1 MSAFDRIAGGAPKT
15 ASTTPAQAPQE
26 KKSLFQGI
34 EDFTSELLG
43 GKKTSKPTQE
53 TPTPAPVAT
62 TTSAFSRLTGSA
74 SKTAPQPS
82 AKPTETPST
91 SAFSRLTS
99 KTGPS
104 YYGTTTP
111 EGISFGPSPEKDK
124 SGRPF
129 IEYKL
134 PGQTASTTD
143 KTRTSVTFNPMVAS
157 PQTKE
162 TFYNPRAVENK
173 DALRIALGGAYSDEL
188 DHKIAVALSGSNDV
202 SNLRAEPASKNNDS
216 GKILELQ
223 QKVVKG
229 QMSLFDAQ
237 VELAKWKGIDIPWT
251 PKETKKYSSFDGALA
266 AFKDAWTNKAAPAI
280 DSLTARRDQSIEQPY
295 FEPRKATETQAQYSA
310 RLQTFQNSPE
320 MKAYQEKVK
329 KANSFGGIV
338 SETVKNLPNKF
349 IENPYATL
357 GFGAAIK
364 GIRDN
369 PEDAANIQ
377 PMDAVKAL
385 PGAVYDVG
393 TGFVKAP
400 VSGALNIYGAAAGAM
415 FNDPAKGAVKFS
427 IPGLGEFSNAN
438 ARVID
443 RINAGE
449 DPTQVALEEGSQSIF
464 DTLFFFGV
472 ASKAFAPRTS
482 VTARFQGDLNAIK
495 KEGAPA
501 IDMGPRSF
509 REYTPPSTAAP
520 LTPKVLNAMSE
531 QGMSLGPKYDPTLP
545 SFFRIRATGKGGGVI
560 GEVVQIKPSY
570 FDVLVSKITPKTQ
583 LDYFRTAVKNSEA
596 VNVDAAIKSGDIPK
610 EAVYKKGKILTE
622 DFAKGRVDDVAQKLD
637 MYKPGLG
644 NEFKAKVDVS
654 NTSLPGI
661 IEQGEAMLTPDIL
674 KNPNPQIQSAII
686 AEKMPTVP
694 TRLVNPVITKEV
706 PLEAVRSG
714 LENPA
719 PAPQEAPTEA
729 QPQITT
735 PNPLE
740 SLTGST
746 ASPSRYQA
754 LPPEYKPTEPTA
766 SDINP
771 VEVVSKHSAAQQA
784 QEVAAEAKVDQ
795 DLKIYQKKENL
806 PAVYEQQAKNIEH
819 SLKMA
824 DTPEEVKYWN
834 QQLRLAKYKVDYV
847 KKRLSE
853 NAPDKAPE
861 LPKETATSIETVRQV
876 YKDLGNDE
884 YGMSKADNAL
894 GQILVELELAEKGER
909 IMTPSN
915 EPGVNYTFHAKRS
928 TFPDWI
934 PENLRS
940 RKAIDTLLARIESID
955 TLSYPE
961 KTTATAQR
969 DFVNAL
975 LDTLDYRLGV
985 DTSEIRAKIKS
996 SNEKPAE
1003 KSTAKSG
1010 ATKEVSKSSKG
1021 GSKFINESAL
1031 NEAKSELKENRARRA
1046 EIKAE
1051 LDTTEDGPTALKLT
1065 AEQKKLEERA
1075 KVLSRIIKDAEN
1087 LSQVAAGPVKK
1098 QPAQEVAKVEEEPS
1112 EPIVKKTLYHG
1123 TLNDFQEFSLKKA
1136 GSNTEWKNASF
1147 GIFFIDD
1154 PARAKTFVEDTRPVA
1169 DTRPVIIKEAHVDIK
1184 NPIDLT
1190 LKGILT
1196 KESQASVIVKMMQGE
1211 NMSNKAA
1218 LELLNETIDLGTVSE
1233 MFDELYSNINNKR
1246 IMMKAG
1252 YDGIV
1257 SDFGKGEDGTMI
1269 KEYVAFEP
1277 SQVKVIEKTSN
1288 SYPNINPEPGV
1299 TIYGRIKGDTATLES
1314 IEIKKSLQGK
1324 GLGKKYFADFE
1335 NWAKENGAKYIKI
1348 DAYKKSIG
1356 FWEKQGFNLE
1366 KDFPVLG
1373 GVIQD
1378 YKSGIKEI
1386 GATKTPEEVKVPKKP
1401 INPEKVPEHNMFEK
1415 AWEMKT
1421 EQTYEKTRAA
1431 VERVKGYLEE
1441 AKKLKPEVD
1450 KIPRNYSDRTPAQR
1464 ELKMRYETLSDKRN
1478 KEFYDF
1484 WTGPS
1489 LRDPS
1494 VSRLEALKEPT
1505 ESMKTSYRKQYIAD
1519 VKKFI
1524 SQGYDIPQ
1532 EMINQFPELVTAATA
1547 RARYEKGYKTSFAN
1561 KSAGIDETTKKEYGF
1576 KVKRQD
1582 GKPITEAQIGEIT
1595 GAADDLAKA
1604 IGPFKDVA
1612 EKLDLTVAH
1621 TSGKF
1626 PFLRSDAG
1634 GLHIGTER
1642 TISIGV
1648 KNIKAFAHEM
1658 MHVFDNASGTMG
1670 QMITKHIS
1678 RGGKYNESLI
1688 SRARQ
1693 EMNGSSFQIDK
1704 AMKLKPNMTQ
1714 EEKDM
1719 VQLMRGRL
1727 TGYYRT
1733 STEIFARL
1741 GEQYVAD
1748 KLGLNGATD
1757 SPAYYEQALGY
1768 WSKDVFDELK
1778 PMIEAEIENKITL
1791 AREALG
1797 LEKSR
1802 FRFDRTGPAIM
1813 DATTDEVLTEV
1824 RKLFSPDEVNVV
1836 FKKEFIARPGLQGR
1850 FRHGA
1855 DIVNGDVSST
1865 IELLTKG
1872 DLASRG
1878 TAWHESFHAYFN
1890 LYVTPKRQ
1898 QIMLNKVKALSV
1910 ITKSGRYRD
1919 MSAYDTADKRAEEFM
1934 ADDFEDYMESLREGG
1949 KKYEGFFASLWSK
1962 FVSWLKNLR
1971 RRILGL
1977 QKIYDDILAGKRPN
1991 GGRVNREVEVSR
2003 SLEFS
2008 DEDMKHIAD
2017 IIEQGAT
2024 KAEAKA
2030 QIEQNRIRMQNQA
2043 RTTRI
2048 PDETLRQV
2056 FQNTLNPLKG
2066 VDPEAADIFRKWHA
2080 LELSGEEMAR
2090 LEKKAAEQALRSA
2103 NVPDNMDTINRYEAG
2118 QGGLPAVR
2126 AIFDSLYAE
2135 AGRLDDTEVGYLE
2148 NYIPHVYSNSAAEFH
2163 RIAMSYL
2170 QGKGLSEMEA
2180 EDYLLGKKALPQAQ
2194 ARRLGLL
2201 PFFVKERMFDSYK
2214 EAIAWGLR
2222 PKYKTVS
2229 DLAAYYRGKLERALA
2244 NRYLKD
2250 TLEEK
2255 GKILPDVQAPSGWS
2269 NLNPQFSALSTYKAP
2284 AQVAR
2289 VINDIFP
2296 DANIR
2301 RLGSAILEKTARISR
2316 GLQEITLSGGVPS
2329 SNVNFFSNGQLI
2341 KEITAGNPEAAKAY
2355 LRANSNDL
2363 SLKYFDEKAPVIMKM
2378 AQQGIDLSGRI
2389 GKWGHQT
2396 FGEMVQNK
2404 EWARAFGRG
2413 FDIAFNEKTFA
2424 SFLPQLQIGLFEKIY
2439 NKAIANGMPENVA
2452 TKLAGDTVKNN
2463 FGLLTDDFARSKT
2476 VRDFLSTFFFAP
2488 KFREGILRM
2497 LANAG
2502 YAGYDFV
2509 RNPRRPNPAYRR
2521 NLYFLAG
2528 LAITYALYNMVNKQL
2543 NGNYLWDNP
2552 DGREFALRIPRD
2564 NGDVLYIEILPG
2576 TMAFPRALATGIM
2589 ATGRGDIKMAT
2600 QKFGMLLSQP
2610 VHLVTDVLGNEDYYG
2625 RPIYKDTDT
2634 AGDKATKIAEYMGL
2648 NATHPWV
2655 REIVNQVEE
2664 KNPLYQSVSASLE
2677 LPFKFSSLSKE
2688 AQARIYAE
2696 VDRKAKELAAS
2707 KKAFEPTYNA
2717 IRDKVDAG
2725 DTVGALNDIRAL
2737 SKEQQAIYKA
2747 MKADEQAVQNKAANK
2762 AVAPSFEA
2770 IQELIKEGKTTE
2782 AMDMYRAL
2790 PADQKKAYQRFKKKT
2805 Q

>member
-15 ASTTPAQAPQE
+15 ASTTPEQAP
-26 KKSLFQGI
+26 KKKNDLFQGI
-34 EDFTSELLG
+34 EDFASSLFG
-43 GKKTSKPTQE
+43 GKKTS
-53 TPTPAPVAT
+53 TPTPQPQPQAPVDT
-62 TTSAFSRLTGSA
+62 
-74 SKTAPQPS
+74 
-82 AKPTETPST
+82 ST
-91 SAFSRLTS
+91 SAFTRLTS
-99 KTGPS
+99 KNSQTPAAPSAAKPAKSAFERLTSPSGPS
-104 YYGTTTP
+104 YFGTTTP

-143 KTRTSVTFNPMVAS
+143 KTRTSVTFNPMLAA

-251 PKETKKYSSFDGALA
+251 PKDTKKYSSFDGALA
-266 AFKDAWTNKAAPAI
+266 AFKDAWTNKVAPAI
-280 DSLTARRDQSIEQPY
+280 DNLTARRDQTIEQPQ
-295 FEPRKATETQAQYSA
+295 FEPRKANETQAQYSA
-310 RLQTFQNSPE
+310 RLQAFQNSPE
-320 MKAYQEKVK
+320 MKAYQDKVK

-400 VSGALNIYGAAAGAM
+400 VSGALNIYGAVAGAM

-501 IDMGPRSF
+501 IDMGPKSF

-520 LTPKVLNAMSE
+520 LTPKVINAMSE

-644 NEFKAKVDVS
+644 KEFKAKVDVS

-674 KNPNPQIQSAII
+674 KNPNPQIQNAII
-686 AEKMPTVP
+686 AEKLPTVP
-694 TRLVNPVITKEV
+694 TRLVTPVVSKEV
-706 PLEAVRSG
+706 PIDAVRNG
-714 LENPA
+714 LENPT

-754 LPPEYKPTEPTA
+754 LPPEFKPTEPTPT
-766 SDINP
+766 DINP
-771 VEVVSKHSAAQQA
+771 TEVVSKHSAAQQA

-834 QQLRLAKYKVDYV
+834 QQLHLAKYKVDYV

-861 LPKETATSIETVRQV
+861 LPKEKAASIETVRQV

-1003 KSTAKSG
+1003 KSAAKSG

-1021 GSKFINESAL
+1021 GSKLINESAL

-1087 LSQVAAGPVKK
+1087 LSQVAEGPVKK
-1098 QPAQEVAKVEEEPS
+1098 PVEKPVEVVE
-1112 EPIVKKTLYHG
+1112 
-1123 TLNDFQEFSLKKA
+1123 KKA
-1136 GSNTEWKNASF
+1136 E
-1147 GIFFIDD
+1147 
-1154 PARAKTFVEDTRPVA
+1154 PV
-1169 DTRPVIIKEAHVDIK
+1169 
-1184 NPIDLT
+1184 
-1190 LKGILT
+1190 
-1196 KESQASVIVKMMQGE
+1196 
-1211 NMSNKAA
+1211 
-1218 LELLNETIDLGTVSE
+1218 
-1233 MFDELYSNINNKR
+1233 
-1246 IMMKAG
+1246 
-1252 YDGIV
+1252 
-1257 SDFGKGEDGTMI
+1257 
-1269 KEYVAFEP
+1269 
-1277 SQVKVIEKTSN
+1277 
-1288 SYPNINPEPGV
+1288 
-1299 TIYGRIKGDTATLES
+1299 
-1314 IEIKKSLQGK
+1314 
-1324 GLGKKYFADFE
+1324 
-1335 NWAKENGAKYIKI
+1335 
-1348 DAYKKSIG
+1348 
-1356 FWEKQGFNLE
+1356 
-1366 KDFPVLG
+1366 
-1373 GVIQD
+1373 
-1378 YKSGIKEI
+1378 
-1386 GATKTPEEVKVPKKP
+1386 PEEVKVPKKP

-1450 KIPRNYSDRTPAQR
+1450 KIPRNYADRTAAQR

-1634 GLHIGTER
+1634 GLHIGKER

-1678 RGGKYNESLI
+1678 RGGKYNEALI

-1757 SPAYYEQALGY
+1757 SPVYYEQALGY

-1778 PMIEAEIENKITL
+1778 PMVEAEIENKITL

-2066 VDPEAADIFRKWHA
+2066 VDPETADIFRKWHS

-2103 NVPDNMDTINRYEAG
+2103 NVPDNMATIDKYEAG

-2170 QGKGLSEMEA
+2170 QGKGLSETEA

-2396 FGEMVQNK
+2396 FGEMVKNK

-2413 FDIAFNEKTFA
+2413 FDAAFNEKTFA

-2528 LAITYALYNMVNKQL
+2528 LAITYALYNMMNKAI

-2576 TMAFPRALATGIM
+2576 TMAFPRALGTGAM
-2589 ATGRGDIKMAT
+2589 ALGRGDIKMAT

-2655 REIVNQVEE
+2655 REIVNQVQE